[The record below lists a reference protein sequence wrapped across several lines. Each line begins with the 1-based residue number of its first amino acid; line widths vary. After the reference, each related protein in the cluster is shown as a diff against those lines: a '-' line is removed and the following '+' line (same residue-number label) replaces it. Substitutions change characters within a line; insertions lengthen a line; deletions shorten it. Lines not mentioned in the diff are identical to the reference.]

1 MYGYHCYFSL
11 YSKFKMP
18 KKILVIDDNDDILD
32 LVREVLET
40 NNYEAICLNS
50 SDNIIKSVTE
60 LQPDLVITDYILTGI
75 NGGEFCAEIKK
86 NPTTK
91 HLPVIILSAHSRVI
105 ESLGHYGQDAFVSKP
120 FDIGELL
127 AVIKK
132 CLCPADPCIAL

>member
-1 MYGYHCYFSL
+1 MYDYRCYFSL

-86 NPTTK
+86 K
-91 HLPVIILSAHSRVI
+91 S
-105 ESLGHYGQDAFVSKP
+105 HYKAFACNYPICP
-120 FDIGELL
+120 FKGDRIAWPLRSG
-127 AVIKK
+127 
-132 CLCPADPCIAL
+132 CLRF